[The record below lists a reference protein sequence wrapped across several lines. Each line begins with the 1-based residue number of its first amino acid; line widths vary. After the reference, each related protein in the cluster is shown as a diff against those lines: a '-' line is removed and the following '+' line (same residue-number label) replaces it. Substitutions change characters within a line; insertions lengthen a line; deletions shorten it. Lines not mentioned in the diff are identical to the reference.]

1 MRTCDLYVWDT
12 QGGDTPPAPKAQTGQ
27 LRFAPV
33 SLAQFLL
40 NIFSCQ
46 SLTASREKASG
57 QTMSAGDIFKVETV
71 FISDPVEGGAGN
83 VLQPKI
89 TNQVSPHGCSCTS
102 LEELSL
108 QCMTKGI

>member
-89 TNQVSPHGCSCTS
+89 TNQVSLHGCSCTS